1 MKIQVLNNISEFG
14 LKILEE
20 NSFQLIKDD
29 KINESQG
36 IVLRSFPLKDFDI
49 PKSLFAVSR
58 AGAGTN
64 NINIS
69 ECSEKGIVV
78 FNTPGA
84 NANAVKE
91 MVICA
96 LILGKRDL
104 VSGNKTIDS
113 INTEKLS
120 DEEISKRIED
130 MKKAFVGQEI

>member
-49 PKSLFAVSR
+49 PKSLFAISR

-78 FNTPGA
+78 FNTPG
-84 NANAVKE
+84 
-91 MVICA
+91 
-96 LILGKRDL
+96 
-104 VSGNKTIDS
+104 S
-113 INTEKLS
+113 
-120 DEEISKRIED
+120 
-130 MKKAFVGQEI
+130 